1 MERSFTRVAV
11 VSARH
16 LLPLLLAVMPSR
28 CFGQEVEIGGF
39 LKSSYYHD
47 TRQVVGVREG
57 DFLLYPAPQDTA
69 GANETDNLLFL
80 PFFSRVTLS
89 IGDLPEAWN
98 AKVTGLIETD
108 FYGASNATLNSVR
121 MRRGFVKLDWSTHE
135 LLFGMDWSPSF
146 IQTWPL
152 TVATEAGAPFQPFA
166 RFPQVRATYK
176 PNALRVT
183 GIAAQQRDAFAEI
196 GGVKAQ
202 QQSGLPMLMGF
213 LEWSKPE
220 LLIGAGAWTKWIR
233 PTLTSDR
240 FQAHAA
246 QGYLRWSP
254 SGFAARAKL
263 TYGEDLADHLMTG
276 GYVTESDGTST
287 PLRTLAGWVDLETA
301 GQPWILGCF
310 AGYLSNEGAGVAID
324 PVNLTIAARNP
335 EIEYAWRLA
344 PRVAYD
350 VGSVRFAWELQVTS
364 AAYSG
369 GFDAEYAPDPSTSD
383 DAVTNVRNDFTVYLF
398 F

>member
-1 MERSFTRVAV
+1 MERSITRVV
-11 VSARH
+11 T
-16 LLPLLLAVMPSR
+16 LPVLHSLLLFSVVMPSPSS
-28 CFGQEVEIGGF
+28 GQKVEIGGF

-57 DFLLYPAPQDTA
+57 DFLLYPAPNDTA
-69 GANETDNLLFL
+69 GANETDNLLFF
-80 PFFSRVTLS
+80 PFFSRLTLG
-89 IGDLPEAWN
+89 IGELPEAWG

-108 FYGASNATLNSVR
+108 FYGAGNATLNSLR
-121 MRRGFVKLDWSTHE
+121 MRRGFVKLDWPTRE

-146 IQTWPL
+146 VQTWPL

-176 PNALRVT
+176 PNALRLT
-183 GIAAQQRDAFAEI
+183 GIAAQQRDAFADI
-196 GGVKAQ
+196 GGVKAH

-213 LEWSKPE
+213 VEWTEPE
-220 LLIGAGAWTKWIR
+220 LVVGAGAWTKWIR

-240 FQAHAA
+240 FQAHAV

-276 GYVTESDGTST
+276 GYVTEADGTST
-287 PLRTLAGWVDLETA
+287 PLRTVAGWVDLETT
-301 GQPWILGCF
+301 GRPWMLGCF
-310 AGYLSNEGAGVAID
+310 AGYLSNEGAGETID
-324 PVNLTIAARNP
+324 PVNLTVAARNA

-344 PRVAYD
+344 PRVAYNA
-350 VGSVRFAWELQVTS
+350 GKVRFAWELQVTS
-364 AAYSG
+364 AVYSG
-369 GFDAEYAPDPSTSD
+369 GFDDRYAPDPATSD
-383 DAVTNVRNDFTVYLF
+383 DPVTNVRNDFTVYLF